1 MAFASLGLIYLLYR
15 LRPDVCEEVGFGAMD
30 VALLC
35 LGSVAGWAV
44 NLPLALFGGT
54 YLAVNVGG
62 TLVALILL
70 GRLAWKRKL
79 PLVRALVGTAVV
91 TLVAWKIVLFDP
103 DAGIIARYPTFFLP
117 VLAAILYGLVVSLR
131 KPAQSVPLAY
141 ATGTLGALIGADLL
155 HVPEMRAH
163 FAAAPENTIIS
174 IGGAGVFDMV
184 FLAGTFAMAVD
195 LGIVVALAS
204 RRPRP
209 TKQAYPV
216 KPLRVD
222 DPHRVVRAFALLPQP
237 NAFERA
243 LHGLAQSDL
252 ALQRGDHA
260 RSVRHSWLAVQA
272 MLADER
278 VRAFLA
284 NGVPPKLRADVQ
296 KLALQHATLAAAG
309 AAPQTLREAGEAN
322 VAAKTLV
329 AALAPKA
336 KLAPSPPPRRPTAPP
351 PAAQEVPA

>member
-1 MAFASLGLIYLLYR
+1 MAFASLGLIFAFYR

-35 LGSVAGWAV
+35 LGSIAGWAV
-44 NLPLALFGGT
+44 DLPLVLFGGT

-70 GRLAWKRKL
+70 GRLVWKRKL
-79 PLVRALVGTAVV
+79 PLVRALVGTALV

-117 VLAAILYGLVVSLR
+117 VLAALVYGLVVSFR
-131 KPAQSVPLAY
+131 KPGQSVALAY

-163 FAAAPENTIIS
+163 FASAPENTIIS

-195 LGIVVALAS
+195 LGVVVALAS

-209 TKQAYPV
+209 RREAYPV
-216 KPLRVD
+216 RPMNVGDASRVA
-222 DPHRVVRAFALLPQP
+222 RVFQQNARPTTLDRAMAS
-237 NAFERA
+237 
-243 LHGLAQSDL
+243 LAYSDL
-252 ALQRGDHA
+252 ALREADHA
-260 RSVRHSWLAVQA
+260 RSVRESWQAVSVLLQN
-272 MLADER
+272 DG

-284 NGVPPKLRADVQ
+284 NGAPARLRADVEL
-296 KLALQHATLAAAG
+296 LALQHASVSSAAG
-309 AAPQTLREAGEAN
+309 HPQTLREAGEAN
-322 VAAKTLV
+322 LAAKTLV
-329 AALAPKA
+329 AALAPKVRFA
-336 KLAPSPPPRRPTAPP
+336 TMVPIVVPK
-351 PAAQEVPA
+351 EVVVA